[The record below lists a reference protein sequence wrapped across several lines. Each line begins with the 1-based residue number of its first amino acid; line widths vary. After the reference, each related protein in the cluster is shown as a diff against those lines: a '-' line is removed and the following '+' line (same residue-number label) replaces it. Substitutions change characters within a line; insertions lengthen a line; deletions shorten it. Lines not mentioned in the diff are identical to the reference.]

1 MHNKFLYYFVFF
13 LLFKSTLSLAAY
25 NKKSPLQLGVIY
37 INGVINSITERY
49 IKLTLEK
56 AENKRKD
63 GVILVIDTPGGLV
76 ESTHHIVKELL
87 NTSLITIAYISPK
100 GARCVSAG
108 VFIAFACDFIAMA
121 PSTHI
126 GAAHPVAISGFMGGF
141 IDKDTKRK
149 IVNALVAQLKSIA
162 KAKNRPIDWAEAA
175 VRKSASATE
184 IEAKKLSIADFIA
197 EDIPTLLKLLDKKV
211 IKKGK
216 KEIILR
222 TKGAK
227 LEELKM
233 TSREQ
238 FFHSITNPTVAYIL
252 LMLGIYGLIYEFSSP
267 GIGLGAVVGSICL
280 ILAFLA
286 FQSIPI
292 NLAALFLI
300 LLGFILFILELKVAS
315 GGILTLGGI
324 ASLLLGSLLLI
335 DAEATL
341 MVTISKGVI
350 IGTIIVTL
358 ILFSLILSLVI
369 KAHKKKTFTGEGGM
383 IGVIGI
389 TKTEVTKDGGL
400 IFAEGEIWNAI
411 TSDESQVIEKG
422 KKVKIVGLEGIRAK
436 VIPL

>member
-1 MHNKFLYYFVFF
+1 
-13 LLFKSTLSLAAY
+13 
-25 NKKSPLQLGVIY
+25 
-37 INGVINSITERY
+37 
-49 IKLTLEK
+49 
-56 AENKRKD
+56 
-63 GVILVIDTPGGLV
+63 
-76 ESTHHIVKELL
+76 
-87 NTSLITIAYISPK
+87 
-100 GARCVSAG
+100 
-108 VFIAFACDFIAMA
+108 
-121 PSTHI
+121 
-126 GAAHPVAISGFMGGF
+126 
-141 IDKDTKRK
+141 
-149 IVNALVAQLKSIA
+149 
-162 KAKNRPIDWAEAA
+162 
-175 VRKSASATE
+175 
-184 IEAKKLSIADFIA
+184 
-197 EDIPTLLKLLDKKV
+197 
-211 IKKGK
+211 
-216 KEIILR
+216 
-222 TKGAK
+222 
-227 LEELKM
+227 
-233 TSREQ
+233 
-238 FFHSITNPTVAYIL
+238 
-252 LMLGIYGLIYEFSSP
+252 MLGIYGLIYEFSSP